1 MQYVKINGRDYRIAL
16 SWRAFKA
23 HTDARGIRSLGNIG
37 EAFKDLTT
45 DELLPLLWNCLEA
58 GARIEGTTLD
68 ITREDLDNVDVATVL
83 AFLGTVPAMFG
94 VNEDHA
100 KDAKKKRLI

>member
-1 MQYVKINGRDYRIAL
+1 MHYVKINGKDYRIAL
-16 SWRAFKA
+16 SWRAFKM
-23 HTDARGIRSLGNIG
+23 HTDARGITQLGNIG
-37 EAFKDLTT
+37 EAFQNITT

-58 GARIEGTTLD
+58 GARIEGRELD

-83 AFLGTVPAMFG
+83 AFFGTVPAMFG
-94 VNEDHA
+94 VNEDNA